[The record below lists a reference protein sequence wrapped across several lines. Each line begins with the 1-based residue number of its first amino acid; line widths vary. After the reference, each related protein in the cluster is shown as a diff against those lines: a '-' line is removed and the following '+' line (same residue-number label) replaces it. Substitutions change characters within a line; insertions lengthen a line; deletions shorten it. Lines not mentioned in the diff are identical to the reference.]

1 VTTDSNAPA
10 IKAPPPN
17 PFVAAR
23 FLISGARMEQ
33 LPRDEIPEAAF
44 VGRSNAGKSSAL
56 NMICQ
61 KRALARVSK
70 TPGRTQLLNLFD
82 IGDTARLVDLPG
94 YGFAQV
100 PIATRNAWGE
110 LVGGFIERRLNLR
123 GLVVV
128 MDVRHPLTDL
138 DWQMLDWCR
147 SRALAGHVLLTKADK
162 LGYGAGQNVLLK
174 VRRELADFDPE
185 MTVQLFSAH
194 AGTGVDAVR
203 GTVAGWLGL
212 PFTPTELQKPSS
224 T

>member
-1 VTTDSNAPA
+1 MTADPSPPA
-10 IKAPPPN
+10 AKAPPPN

-23 FLISGARMEQ
+23 FLISGARLAQ
-33 LPRDEIPEAAF
+33 LPRDDVPEAAF

-56 NMICQ
+56 NAICQ

-70 TPGRTQLLNLFD
+70 TPGRTQLVNLFEV
-82 IGDTARLVDLPG
+82 GEQARLVDLPG

-100 PIATRNAWGE
+100 PVATRNAWGE

-138 DWQMLDWCR
+138 DWQMLEWCR
-147 SRALAGHVLLTKADK
+147 ARALTGHVLLTKADK
-162 LGYGAGQNVLLK
+162 LGYGAGQNVLLS
-174 VRRELADFDPE
+174 VRKSLADFDPGFS
-185 MTVQLFSAH
+185 VQLFSAH

-203 GTVAGWLGL
+203 GVVAGWLGL
-212 PFTPTELQKPSS
+212 PFTPKEESRSPK
-224 T
+224 

>member
-1 VTTDSNAPA
+1 VTADPA
-10 IKAPPPN
+10 IPVAKTPPPN

-23 FLISGARMEQ
+23 FLISGAKLAQ

-70 TPGRTQLLNLFD
+70 TPGRTQLINLFD
-82 IGDTARLVDLPG
+82 IGDSARLVDLPG

-147 SRALAGHVLLTKADK
+147 SRALTGHVLLTKADK

-174 VRRELADFDPE
+174 VRKELADFDHSLS
-185 MTVQLFSAH
+185 VQLFSAH
-194 AGTGVDAVR
+194 AGTGVDAIR
-203 GTVAGWLGL
+203 ERLAGWLSL
-212 PFTPTELQKPSS
+212 PYAASPPAAAAE
-224 T
+224 

>member
-1 VTTDSNAPA
+1 MTADPT
-10 IKAPPPN
+10 APPLPN
-17 PFVAAR
+17 PFTAAR
-23 FLISGARMEQ
+23 FLLSGAKLPQ
-33 LPRDEIPEAAF
+33 LPRDEVREAAF

-56 NMICQ
+56 NAICQ

-70 TPGRTQLLNLFD
+70 TPGRTQLINLFE
-82 IGDTARLVDLPG
+82 IGETARLVDLPG

-147 SRALAGHVLLTKADK
+147 ARALAGHVLLTKADK
-162 LGYGAGQNVLLK
+162 LGYGAGQGVLLK
-174 VRRELADFDPE
+174 VRRELAAFDPE
-185 MTVQLFSAH
+185 LSVQLFSAH
-194 AGTGVDAVR
+194 AGTGVDTVR
-203 GTVAGWLGL
+203 ERLAGWLAL
-212 PFTPTELQKPSS
+212 PFVAAAPKA
-224 T
+224 